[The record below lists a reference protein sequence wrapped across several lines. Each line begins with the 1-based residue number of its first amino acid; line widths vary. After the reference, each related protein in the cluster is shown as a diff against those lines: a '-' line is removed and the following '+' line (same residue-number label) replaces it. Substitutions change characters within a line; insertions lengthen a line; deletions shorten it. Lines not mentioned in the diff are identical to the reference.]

1 MYFYQV
7 KLTLI
12 VPTFNEEKV
21 LGRCLQSAYNLADE
35 ILVVDSFSTDGTLEI
50 AKKFNAKIIQ
60 REYENSASQKNWA
73 IPQALN
79 SWILLLD
86 ADEWLTNELHDEISK
101 IISSKIEPIE
111 SGFWIYRSNHFLGKR
126 VRFSGWQGDKVIRL
140 FKRDECTY
148 ESQSVHSE
156 IVTKGKLSTL
166 SCRMNHDTFKGTQA
180 WEDKLIRYADWQ
192 AHDYDKKMGKVT
204 AFHTLVKPA
213 YRFIKHFVLSGG
225 FLDGYVGYR
234 ISKYAAWSV
243 YLRYEKVLEIRS
255 KHK

>member
-1 MYFYQV
+1 M

-12 VPTFNEEKV
+12 VPTFNEEEV
-21 LGRCLQSAYNLADE
+21 LTRCLESAIDLVDE
-35 ILVVDSFSTDGTLEI
+35 ILVVDSFSTDGTLEM

-86 ADEWLTNELHDEISK
+86 ADEWLTNELHDEISL
-101 IISSKIEPIE
+101 IISERTEPIE

-126 VRFSGWQGDKVIRL
+126 VRFSGWQGDKVIRF
-140 FKRDECTY
+140 FKRDECAY

-166 SCRMNHDTFKGTQA
+166 NSRMNHDTFKGIPA
-180 WEDKLIRYADWQ
+180 WENKLIRYADWQ
-192 AHDYDKKMGKVT
+192 ANDYHKRMGEVT
-204 AFHTLVKPA
+204 VFHTLVKPA
-213 YRFIKHFVLSGG
+213 YRFIKHFILSGG

-243 YLRYEKVLEIRS
+243 SLRYQKVLEIRS
-255 KHK
+255 KNK

>member
-1 MYFYQV
+1 V

-12 VPTFNEEKV
+12 VPTFNEEEV
-21 LGRCLQSAYNLADE
+21 LTRCLESAIDLVDE

-50 AKKFNAKIIQ
+50 AKSFDAKIIQ

-86 ADEWLTNELHDEISK
+86 ADEWLTNELHDEISL
-101 IISSKIEPIE
+101 IISQKTEPIE

-140 FKRDECTY
+140 FKRDECAY

-166 SCRMNHDTFKGTQA
+166 SSRMNHDTFKGIPA
-180 WEDKLIRYADWQ
+180 WENKLIRYADWQ
-192 AHDYDKKMGKVT
+192 ANDYHKRMGEVT
-204 AFHTLVKPA
+204 VFHTLVKPA
-213 YRFIKHFVLSGG
+213 YRFIKHFILSGG

-243 YLRYEKVLEIRS
+243 SLRYQKVLEIRS